1 MGLESVAHAVEANMH
16 KAQAV
21 ADLSLELASVTSAE
35 RALEIINRALRSTG
49 LRHATQI
56 DEADMQRLLVAVA
69 AEGGPIQLMAEQI
82 AINGIAPEADADTTD
97 GPSAA

>member
-1 MGLESVAHAVEANMH
+1 MH

-21 ADLSLELASVTSAE
+21 ADLSLELANFTSPE
-35 RALEIINRALRSTG
+35 RAIEIINRALRASG
-49 LRHATQI
+49 LRHATTI
-56 DEADMQRLLVAVA
+56 DEAEMQRLLTAVA

-82 AINGIAPEADADTTD
+82 AINGIALDGDAGSFV